1 LPHWARAALMAGESL
16 MASKPLARGVHVLSA
31 RGMAIARI
39 ASRARKLLPREKDH
53 MFEFLAASGS
63 RQKMFV
69 Y

>member
-1 LPHWARAALMAGESL
+1 L